1 MKSKKKIEIF
11 PIVNGLI
18 FIILA
23 LIIIIPMW
31 KVLVDSF
38 DLKTAYGM
46 KLWPEEFGLAGYF
59 QTHPRAPIFPFITL
73 EQNS

>member
-1 MKSKKKIEIF
+1 MKSKKKIEVF

-18 FIILA
+18 FIILS
-23 LIIIIPMW
+23 LLIIIPMW

-46 KLWPEEFGLAGYF
+46 KLWPEEFGLAGYISVF
-59 QTHPRAPIFPFITL
+59 KNPKIGRAHV
-73 EQNS
+73 